1 MPQSKRMDAVTT
13 LMEVAGGVTI
23 AVGVALAWL
32 PGGLVVIGAELVGLG
47 YLLAPTPPG
56 RRR

>member
-1 MPQSKRMDAVTT
+1 MLKRMDAVTT

-23 AVGVALAWL
+23 AVGVGLAWL
-32 PGGLVVIGAELVGLG
+32 PGGLVVAGLELVGLG